1 MAWCAMSTETGAPVP
16 GGCSASWIS
25 RKGPVSGRAGSPT
38 AFGPPSSRRS
48 LEWGRPLGP
57 SGASSIRVAVLKTL
71 ALIIA
76 ALGMALVEPA
86 RRKTVTDDDE
96 DVGLFVG
103 SAHALP
109 ARPPA
114 RRSHG

>member
-1 MAWCAMSTETGAPVP
+1 V
-16 GGCSASWIS
+16 
-25 RKGPVSGRAGSPT
+25 
-38 AFGPPSSRRS
+38 
-48 LEWGRPLGP
+48 
-57 SGASSIRVAVLKTL
+57 RVAILKTL

-76 ALGMALVEPA
+76 VLGMALVEPA

-109 ARPPA
+109 AKHPA
-114 RRSHG
+114 RAADLGRRSTAR

>member
-1 MAWCAMSTETGAPVP
+1 
-16 GGCSASWIS
+16 
-25 RKGPVSGRAGSPT
+25 
-38 AFGPPSSRRS
+38 
-48 LEWGRPLGP
+48 
-57 SGASSIRVAVLKTL
+57 VAILKTL

-76 ALGMALVEPA
+76 VLGMALVEPV

-109 ARPPA
+109 AKHPSRA
-114 RRSHG
+114 AGVGRRSTTR

>member
-1 MAWCAMSTETGAPVP
+1 
-16 GGCSASWIS
+16 
-25 RKGPVSGRAGSPT
+25 
-38 AFGPPSSRRS
+38 
-48 LEWGRPLGP
+48 
-57 SGASSIRVAVLKTL
+57 VAILKTL

-76 ALGMALVEPA
+76 VLGMALVEPA

-109 ARPPA
+109 AKHPA
-114 RRSHG
+114 RARGPG